1 MSAGGSYLVSGN
13 LVAVITAVRDGVP
26 FVLTTGG
33 GTTLPAGPLQRSHRS
48 MQEGMRAWVLRQ
60 TGCELGYIEQLYTFA
75 DRNRG
80 AGPALEVS
88 YLGLTTMQPGAE
100 AWLSWYEFFPWE
112 DRRDGTVVVDE
123 IIAPALQD
131 WVASAGHD
139 AAAQEHR
146 RSRCE
151 AAFGLA
157 GRPWHPDMTLARYEL
172 LYEAGLIPEAE
183 SPAEAASLVPG
194 RSMTPHHRRI
204 LASGIARLRSKIQYQ
219 PVIFEL
225 LPKTFTLTGLQTA
238 VEAIAGQELHT
249 QNFRRLVAQQQLVE
263 DSGQVASSTGG
274 RPAKL
279 VRFRRSVLDERAAA
293 GTKLPIPRV
302 K

>member
-1 MSAGGSYLVSGN
+1 MSSGQSYLVSGN

-26 FVLTTGG
+26 FALTTGG
-33 GTTLPAGPLQRSHRS
+33 GSTLPAGPLQRSHRS

-80 AGPALEVS
+80 SGPALEVS
-88 YLGLTTMQPGAE
+88 YLGLTTMEPGAE
-100 AWLSWYEFFPWE
+100 AWRSWYEFFPWE
-112 DRRDGTVVVDE
+112 DRRNGSEVVDE
-123 IIAPALQD
+123 IIAPALGRWVEEAAHDCQD
-131 WVASAGHD
+131 G
-139 AAAQEHR
+139 R
-146 RSRCE
+146 RVRCE

-157 GRPWHPDMTLARYEL
+157 GRPWHPDMALARYEL
-172 LYEAGLIPEAE
+172 LYEAGLVPEAG
-183 SPAEAASLVPG
+183 AEDCVPG
-194 RSMTPHHRRI
+194 RPMTPHHRRI

-225 LPKTFTLTGLQTA
+225 LPETFTLSGLQTA

>member
-1 MSAGGSYLVSGN
+1 MSAGQSYLVSGN

-33 GTTLPAGPLQRSHRS
+33 GTTLPAGPLQRNHRS

-60 TGCELGYIEQLYTFA
+60 TGCALGYIEQLYTFA

-80 AGPALEVS
+80 SGPALEVS
-88 YLGLTTMQPGAE
+88 YLGLTTMEPGAE
-100 AWLSWYEFFPWE
+100 AWRSWYEFFPWE
-112 DRRDGTVVVDE
+112 DRRDGTEVVDE
-123 IIAPALQD
+123 IIAPALTR
-131 WVASAGHD
+131 WAAGATDED
-139 AAAQEHR
+139 AGREGR
-146 RSRCE
+146 RVRCE

-157 GRPWHPDMTLARYEL
+157 GRPWHPDMALARYEL
-172 LYEAGLIPEAE
+172 LYEAGLVPEAG
-183 SPAEAASLVPG
+183 AEDRVPG
-194 RSMTPHHRRI
+194 RAMTPHHRRI

-225 LPKTFTLTGLQTA
+225 LPETFTLTGLQTA

-293 GTKLPIPRV
+293 GTKLPIPRA

>member
-1 MSAGGSYLVSGN
+1 MSAGQSYLVSGN

-80 AGPALEVS
+80 SGPALEVS
-88 YLGLTTMQPGAE
+88 YLGLTTMEPGAE
-100 AWLSWYEFFPWE
+100 AWRSWYEFFPWE
-112 DRRDGTVVVDE
+112 DRRDGSAIVDE
-123 IIAPALQD
+123 IIAPALGR
-131 WVASAGHD
+131 WVEEAAGDCQHG
-139 AAAQEHR
+139 R
-146 RSRCE
+146 RVRCE

-157 GRPWHPDMTLARYEL
+157 GRPWHPDMALARYEL
-172 LYEAGLIPEAE
+172 LYEAGLVPEAG
-183 SPAEAASLVPG
+183 ADEAVPG
-194 RSMTPHHRRI
+194 RPMTPHHRRI

-225 LPKTFTLTGLQTA
+225 LPETFTLTGLQTA

-279 VRFRRSVLDERAAA
+279 VRFRRSVVDERAAA
-293 GTKLPIPRV
+293 GTKLPIPRA

>member
-1 MSAGGSYLVSGN
+1 MSAGQSYLVSGN

-33 GTTLPAGPLQRSHRS
+33 GSTLPAGPLQRSHRS

-80 AGPALEVS
+80 SGPALEVS
-88 YLGLTTMQPGAE
+88 YLGLTTMEPGAE
-100 AWLSWYEFFPWE
+100 AWRSWYEFFPWE
-112 DRRDGTVVVDE
+112 DRRDGSAIVDE
-123 IIAPALQD
+123 IIAPTLGRWVEEAADDCQD
-131 WVASAGHD
+131 S
-139 AAAQEHR
+139 R
-146 RSRCE
+146 RVRCE

-157 GRPWHPDMTLARYEL
+157 GRPWHPDMALARYEL
-172 LYEAGLIPEAE
+172 LYEAGLVPEAG
-183 SPAEAASLVPG
+183 ADEAVPG
-194 RSMTPHHRRI
+194 RPMTPHHRRI

-225 LPKTFTLTGLQTA
+225 LPETFTLTGLQTA

-293 GTKLPIPRV
+293 GTKLPIPRA

>member
-1 MSAGGSYLVSGN
+1 MSAGQSYLVSGN

-80 AGPALEVS
+80 SGPALEVS
-88 YLGLTTMQPGAE
+88 YLGLTTMEPGAE
-100 AWLSWYEFFPWE
+100 AWRSWYEFFPWE
-112 DRRDGTVVVDE
+112 DRRDGSAIVDE
-123 IIAPALQD
+123 IIAPTLGRWVEEAAHDCQD
-131 WVASAGHD
+131 G
-139 AAAQEHR
+139 R
-146 RSRCE
+146 RVRCE

-157 GRPWHPDMTLARYEL
+157 GRPWHPDMALARYEL
-172 LYEAGLIPEAE
+172 LYEAGLVPEAG
-183 SPAEAASLVPG
+183 ADEAVPG
-194 RSMTPHHRRI
+194 RPMTPHHRRI

-225 LPKTFTLTGLQTA
+225 LPETFTLTGLQTA

-293 GTKLPIPRV
+293 GTKLPIPRA

>member
-1 MSAGGSYLVSGN
+1 MSAGQSYLVSGN
-13 LVAVITAVRDGVP
+13 LVAVITAVRDAVP
-26 FVLTTGG
+26 YVLTTGG

-80 AGPALEVS
+80 SGPALEVS
-88 YLGLTTMQPGAE
+88 YLGLTTMEPGAE
-100 AWLSWYEFFPWE
+100 AWRSWYEFFPWE

-123 IIAPALQD
+123 IIAPALGRWAEETTD
-131 WVASAGHD
+131 GDAG
-139 AAAQEHR
+139 ESR
-146 RSRCE
+146 RVRCE

-157 GRPWHPDMTLARYEL
+157 GRPWHPDMALARYEL
-172 LYEAGLIPEAE
+172 LYEAGLVPEAG
-183 SPAEAASLVPG
+183 AEDPVPG
-194 RSMTPHHRRI
+194 RPMTPHHRRI